1 MHDLIN
7 WSNWCR
13 EIHQLFLK
21 KCRNYIIII
30 IAHSSLLNT
39 CISYIVSPAV
49 PLSAGAAIS
58 ISVVIT
64 FIVTIVIGFLS
75 GLLVM
80 HLCSRKKAVYSPA
93 TEGQANV
100 GPTAPAGPVY
110 EEVSPKEEIE
120 LNNNQAYGPVGL
132 WNLQDYS
139 IVNPATGYSIDLCIR
154 T

>member
-1 MHDLIN
+1 MGNFCNCL
-7 WSNWCR
+7 
-13 EIHQLFLK
+13 L
-21 KCRNYIIII
+21 
-30 IAHSSLLNT
+30 SSYLLHGST
-39 CISYIVSPAV
+39 AA
-49 PLSAGAAIS
+49 PLTTGAAIA
-58 ISVVIT
+58 ISVIIT

-120 LNNNQAYGPVGL
+120 LNTNQAYGPVGM
-132 WNLQDYS
+132 
-139 IVNPATGYSIDLCIR
+139 
-154 T
+154 